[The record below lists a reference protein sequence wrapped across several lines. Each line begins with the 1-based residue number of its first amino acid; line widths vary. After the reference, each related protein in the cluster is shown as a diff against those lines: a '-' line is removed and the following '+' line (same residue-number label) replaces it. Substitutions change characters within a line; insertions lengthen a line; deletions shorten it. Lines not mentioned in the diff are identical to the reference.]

1 MLGAR
6 LGEVREGFL
15 EVTLGLRCEARAGI
29 NKAEGRRSFTG
40 ERNRRGKKVCSK

>member
-6 LGEVREGFL
+6 LGEVRQGFL
-15 EVTLGLRCEARAGI
+15 EVMLGLRCEARAGV

-40 ERNRRGKKVCSK
+40 ERNRKGKKVCSK